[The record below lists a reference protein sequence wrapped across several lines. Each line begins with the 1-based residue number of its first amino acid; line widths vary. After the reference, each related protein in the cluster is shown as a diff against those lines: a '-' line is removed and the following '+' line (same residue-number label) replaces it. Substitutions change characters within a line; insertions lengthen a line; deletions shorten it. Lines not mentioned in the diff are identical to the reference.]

1 MKNRKFES
9 YILKNRIPGIILS
22 LIMVG
27 CMIIMAWH
35 FSLPD
40 RIRSRTYRSIADIE
54 SRANPNDRDVTITVD
69 RADYIG
75 YDYYVDSERQA
86 GTTTVSRMA
95 DMPSCSSGVTKM
107 YC

>member
-40 RIRSRTYRSIADIE
+40 RIRSRTYRSIADVE
-54 SRANPNDRDVTITVD
+54 SRANPNDTIIMWIL
-69 RADYIG
+69 RG
-75 YDYYVDSERQA
+75 RA

>member
-40 RIRSRTYRSIADIE
+40 RIRSRTCLLYTSDAADE
-54 SRANPNDRDVTITVD
+54 L
-69 RADYIG
+69 
-75 YDYYVDSERQA
+75 
-86 GTTTVSRMA
+86 
-95 DMPSCSSGVTKM
+95 
-107 YC
+107 